1 MLKSLRWVVLA
12 ITGAALAQV
21 PVPRLNTSAHFTP
34 ADYPVLGN
42 FELSGLTQTPDGR
55 FWGVSAYGGANSTG
69 YVYRLNPADGQ
80 VQRVHDFGFADGVHP
95 RGRLLLAADGWLYGT
110 TESGG
115 TNQADWC
122 YAGKFYNASGC
133 GTLFRIAPDGRFEKL
148 HDFYTEADGW
158 HASPVGGLVQGA
170 DGAFYGMAVQAFP
183 AGQPS
188 LFRFRPGVGLQALH
202 LFAADQSEGGWSQ
215 AGLLLA
221 RDGSLIGTTA
231 SAGGGCGTVF
241 RATLDG
247 SFQTLH
253 VFTGAPQGGSGDGC
267 VPDAPPAE
275 GAPGVFYG
283 STRYGGYQA
292 RACRAGG
299 CGTVY
304 RLTATGA
311 YGVLHRFRARPNDG
325 LYPSKGGLVVMP
337 DGSLYGAAAGN
348 PYGDGFG
355 FAPLCTLGGSSTQAC
370 GTLYRIS
377 PAGRLAV
384 LTRFGT
390 GNGAPGLFPMA
401 PLALGADGN
410 VYGTAFAGGGWG
422 YGTLWRW
429 VLNPA
434 TPLVAIDA
442 FSPPA
447 GPPGTTVTL
456 QGWGLAG
463 TTQVTLGD
471 GQAAVPIPF
480 TVLDDRHVVATV
492 PAGARTS
499 PFGLSGPLGTTYSDP
514 SFQVLTTA
522 GAQPPVGAGTTS
534 PRCTAGLATKAAS
547 TRCTWLK
554 SPKPTRSAAP

>member
-1 MLKSLRWVVLA
+1 MARFLWLA
-12 ITGAALAQV
+12 TLLACGVAAAQV

-42 FELSGLTQTPDGR
+42 FEVSGLTQTPDGW
-55 FWGVSAYGGANSTG
+55 FWGVSAYGGAHSTG
-69 YVYRLNPADGQ
+69 YVYRLNPADGRM
-80 VQRVHDFGFADGVHP
+80 QRMHDFEFADGVHP
-95 RGRLLLAADGWLYGT
+95 RGKLVLAADGWLYGS

-115 TNQADWC
+115 VNMADWC
-122 YAGKFYNASGC
+122 YAGKFYNAAGC
-133 GTLFRIAPDGRFEKL
+133 GTIFRIATDGRFEKL

-158 HASPVGGLVQGA
+158 HASPVGGMVQGA

-183 AGQPS
+183 EGRPS
-188 LFRFRPGVGLQALH
+188 LVRFRPGQGLDVLH

-231 SAGGGCGTVF
+231 SAGGGCGTAF

-247 SFQTLH
+247 GFTTLH

-267 VPDAPPAE
+267 VPDAPLVE
-275 GAPGVFYG
+275 GAAGVFYG

-292 RACRAGG
+292 RACRGGG

-304 RLTATGA
+304 RVTAAGA
-311 YGVLHRFRARPNDG
+311 YSVLHRFRARANDG

-355 FAPLCTLGGSSTQAC
+355 FAPLCVPGGVSTQAC
-370 GTLYRIS
+370 GTLYRLS
-377 PAGRLAV
+377 PAGRLTV
-384 LTRFGT
+384 LAQFGS
-390 GNGAPGLFPMA
+390 GNGASGLFPMA
-401 PLALGADGN
+401 PLARGADGN
-410 VYGTAFAGGGWG
+410 VYGTTFAGGGWG
-422 YGTLWRW
+422 YGTVWRW

-447 GPPGTTVTL
+447 GPPGTVVAL
-456 QGWGLAG
+456 QGFGFGG

-471 GQAAVPIPF
+471 GQSAVPIPF
-480 TVLDDRHVVATV
+480 TVLDDRNLLATV

-499 PFGLSGPLGTTYSDP
+499 AFGLSGPLGTTYSDP
-514 SFQVLTTA
+514 SFVVTTA
-522 GAQPPVGAGTTS
+522 AQAAGTSS
-534 PRCTAGLATKAAS
+534 PRCTAGLATKDAS

-554 SPKPTRSAAP
+554 SAKPTRSAAP